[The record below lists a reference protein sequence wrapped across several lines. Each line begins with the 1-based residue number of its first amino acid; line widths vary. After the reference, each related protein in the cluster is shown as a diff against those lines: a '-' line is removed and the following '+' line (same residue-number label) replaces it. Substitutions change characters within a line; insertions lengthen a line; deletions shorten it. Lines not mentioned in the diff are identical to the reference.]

1 MWVDVNI
8 IDVANVLSC
17 YSLSYCFDV
26 TRNLIIVIECKI
38 GAFLNRNNGC

>member
-1 MWVDVNI
+1 MWANANN

-17 YSLSYCFDV
+17 YYLSYCFEV

-38 GAFLNRNNGC
+38 GAFFKKK